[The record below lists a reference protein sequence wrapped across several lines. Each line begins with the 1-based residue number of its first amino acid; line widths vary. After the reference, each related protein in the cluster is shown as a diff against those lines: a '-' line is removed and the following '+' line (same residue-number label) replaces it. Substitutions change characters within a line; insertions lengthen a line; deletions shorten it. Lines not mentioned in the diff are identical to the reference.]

1 MLHDELR
8 AARSRWRQGRR
19 APREIVD
26 PSALRRG
33 YGKSDAEI
41 ISPGKVAEAT
51 QAVVDS
57 LRPEWLVTP
66 FEDGYLLDHL
76 LHVGFR
82 VSLPHARFGGL
93 HWSFPF
99 SGEEPED
106 VILGLAFLPP
116 PLVEHVE
123 TFVFRA
129 SRIGKSPH
137 TVRPLLDP
145 KRKSPTHNRLPAGE
159 ALSDLLRSALRFRG
173 RRAEQLLLASM
184 RGKERVSLVRLAT
197 ELSWPVRSTRTLYRK
212 LELRGE
218 EIPPWAPLFRG
229 ACSSEHPRR
238 RPQCVTPR
246 QHWPFQRETP
256 ATGAG
261 ACR

>member
-1 MLHDELR
+1 M
-8 AARSRWRQGRR
+8 
-19 APREIVD
+19 
-26 PSALRRG
+26 
-33 YGKSDAEI
+33 
-41 ISPGKVAEAT
+41 ISPRKVTEAI

-57 LRPEWLVTP
+57 LRSEWLVTP
-66 FEDGYLLDHL
+66 FEDGFLLDHL

-173 RRAEQLLLASM
+173 RRAEELLLASM

-218 EIPPWAPLFRG
+218 AIPPWARLFRG
-229 ACSSEHPRR
+229 A
-238 RPQCVTPR
+238 
-246 QHWPFQRETP
+246 
-256 ATGAG
+256 
-261 ACR
+261 